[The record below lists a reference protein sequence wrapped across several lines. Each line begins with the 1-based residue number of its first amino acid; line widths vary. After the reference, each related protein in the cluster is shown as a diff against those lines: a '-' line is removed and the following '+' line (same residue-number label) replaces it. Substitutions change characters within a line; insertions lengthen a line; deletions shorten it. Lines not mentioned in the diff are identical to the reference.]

1 MYLKDLLP
9 LINLIPDYHKV
20 GKFPALT
27 RDLAVLV
34 PVSAKH
40 ADLLNIVREKGG
52 QYLEGV
58 HLFDVYS
65 GEQVPRGFVS
75 LAFALTFRSAEGT
88 LSDADIQHP
97 VTDILEELQEKA
109 GAKLR

>member
-1 MYLKDLLP
+1 M
-9 LINLIPDYHKV
+9 
-20 GKFPALT
+20 
-27 RDLAVLV
+27 AVLV

-40 ADLLNIVREKGG
+40 ADLLNIIREKGG

-88 LSDADIQHP
+88 LSDADIQQP